1 VTGRFRARR
10 SGRRPIAVV
19 TAVVLAVVAAGAF
32 TACGSDSGLKVGL
45 AYGVGGPGDD
55 GFNDQALAGLTMAQ
69 RELHGSVREVRA
81 LSARANESED
91 DQFDRLTLL
100 CKAGYDPVVAV
111 GYTYAGVDPTD
122 GPLARAAK
130 TCPKTRFAIV
140 DSDAVSAPNVANLV
154 FADEQG
160 AYLMGVAAA
169 AKSKTGTIGI
179 VGACPNSLIARFEAG
194 YQAGALAQRA
204 DILVEHGYVSEDPQR
219 CDFTDVATAEKA
231 ANQLYGEGADVVFQ
245 VAGGAGIG
253 VFQAANAHGAMAI
266 GVDSDQYETV
276 SPTLRHVI
284 ITSEIKRVDLAVFA
298 FIRSVA
304 NGAFTSGVRRYDLA
318 DGGVGF
324 ATSGGQIAEIT
335 GRLEVYRKE
344 IISGRIIVPIT
355 P

>member
-1 VTGRFRARR
+1 MRRDFRARLASR
-10 SGRRPIAVV
+10 ARLLVVAAVLVV
-19 TAVVLAVVAAGAF
+19 TAAGGLA
-32 TACGSDSGLKVGL
+32 ACGGSSGLKVGL
-45 AYGVGGPGDD
+45 AYGIGGPGDH

-81 LSARANESED
+81 LSARAHETED

-100 CKAGYDPVVAV
+100 CKAGYDPVIAV
-111 GYTYAGVDPTD
+111 GYTYAGADPAN

-130 TCPKTRFAIV
+130 ACPKTRFAIV
-140 DSDAVSAPNVANLV
+140 DSDAVIASNVANLV

-169 AKSKTGTIGI
+169 AKSKTGAIGI
-179 VGACPNSLIARFEAG
+179 VGACPNSVIARFEAG

-204 DILVEHGYVSEDPQR
+204 DILIEHGYVSEDPKR
-219 CDFTDVATAEKA
+219 CDFTDVNAAEKA
-231 ANQLYGEGADVVFQ
+231 ANQLYDEGADVVFQ

-276 SPTLRHVI
+276 GPTLRHVI
-284 ITSEIKRVDLAVFA
+284 ITSEIKRVDLAVFG
-298 FIRSVA
+298 FIQSVA
-304 NGAFTSGVRRYDLA
+304 NGSFTSGVRRYDLA
-318 DGGVGF
+318 DGGVGY
-324 ATSGGQIAEIT
+324 ATSGGQIADIT
-335 GRLEVYRKE
+335 RRLEVYRKE

>member
-1 VTGRFRARR
+1 MHRIFRAGRM
-10 SGRRPIAVV
+10 RRPRLLAAIAI
-19 TAVVLAVVAAGAF
+19 LAVVVAGAVA
-32 TACGSDSGLKVGL
+32 ACGDGSGLKVGL
-45 AYGVGGPGDD
+45 AYAVGGPGDH
-55 GFNDQALAGLTMAQ
+55 GFNDEALAGLTMAQ
-69 RELHGSVREVRA
+69 HSLRGSVREVRA
-81 LSARANESED
+81 LSARANESEN

-100 CKAGYDPVVAV
+100 CNAGYDPVIAV
-111 GYTYAGVDPTD
+111 GFTYAGADPAN

-130 TCPKTRFAIV
+130 ACPKTRFAII

-179 VGACPNSLIARFEAG
+179 VGACPNSLIGRFQAG
-194 YQAGALAQRA
+194 YQAGAMAQRS
-204 DILVEHGYVSEDPQR
+204 DILVETGYVSEDPKR
-219 CDFTDVATAEKA
+219 CDFTDVNAAESA
-231 ANQLYGEGADVVFQ
+231 ANQLYDEGADVVFQ

-276 SPTLRHVI
+276 GPTLRHVI
-284 ITSEIKRVDLAVFA
+284 ITSELKRVDLAVFG
-298 FIRSVA
+298 FIQSVA
-304 NGAFTSGVRRYDLA
+304 SGSFTRGVRRYDLA
-318 DGGVGF
+318 DGGVGY
-324 ATSGGQIAEIT
+324 ATSGGQIADIT
-335 GRLEVYRKE
+335 SRLDVYRKE